1 VDISFVIPVK
11 DEEGTLRDLY
21 KGIVEN
27 SPLNLS
33 FEIIFICVNTPSKDK
48 GEINLSQVISSAK
61 SISKFLKNSRT
72 SAKIREIFS
81 KEEKKMEKITN

>member
-27 SPLNLS
+27 TPLNLS
-33 FEIIFICVNTPSKDK
+33 FEVIFIYINTPSKDDR
-48 GEINLSQVISSAK
+48 EVDLSQVISSAK
-61 SISKFLKNSRT
+61 SISKFLKNSRN
-72 SAKIREIFS
+72 FS
-81 KEEKKMEKITN
+81 KNKRNF